1 MPHAQSHGSAAY
13 LKNVLGSV
21 SRGTIRRMRDLKVS
35 IIQDE
40 LDWQDAEA
48 NRERYT
54 RHIES
59 LQRENTDLIVLP
71 EMFSTGFCMQP
82 ENLSETMEGSTVRWM
97 REQAAG
103 SAATI
108 TGSIILEE
116 AGHYKNRMIWARPD
130 GSMTYYDKRHL
141 FRYGDEHI
149 HYTAGN
155 ERIVVELHGW
165 RLALFVCYDLRFPV
179 WSRNRDDYD
188 VAVYVANWPGARQ
201 YAWDT
206 LLRARAIENQVY
218 VVGVNRIGWDG
229 IGNAFF
235 GGSAVLDCLGQP
247 VVDCRDKRMN
257 ATTTLSREEQEAFR
271 QYFPARMD
279 SDSFAIQS

>member
-1 MPHAQSHGSAAY
+1 
-13 LKNVLGSV
+13 
-21 SRGTIRRMRDLKVS
+21 MRDLKVS

-40 LDWQDAEA
+40 LNWQDAEA

-59 LQRENTDLIVLP
+59 LQDEDTDLIVLP

-82 ENLSETMEGSTVRWM
+82 ENLSETMEGATVRWM
-97 REQAAG
+97 REQAAR
-103 SAATI
+103 SAAAI

-116 AGHYKNRMIWARPD
+116 DGHYKNRMIWARPD
-130 GSMTYYDKRHL
+130 GSMAYYDKRHL

-179 WSRNRDDYD
+179 WSRNRDDHD

-271 QYFPARMD
+271 QRFPARMD
-279 SDSFAIQS
+279 SDSFAIQI